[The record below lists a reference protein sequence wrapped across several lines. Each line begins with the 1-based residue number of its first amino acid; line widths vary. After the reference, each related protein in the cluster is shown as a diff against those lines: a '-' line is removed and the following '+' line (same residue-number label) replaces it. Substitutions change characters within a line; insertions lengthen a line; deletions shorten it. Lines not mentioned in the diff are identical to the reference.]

1 MNGSKEIWSNLSTI
15 KTKVE
20 SFIVTLVSE
29 EEEEVQ
35 KLEHVSLSKLEEILS
50 QNSFNFEVTTKSD
63 DIDKVISTLIDIKG
77 TNMIIS
83 DYGENKFSIRNR

>member
-29 EEEEVQ
+29 EEAEEEQ
-35 KLEHVSLSKLEEILS
+35 KVEHVSLSKLEEILS
-50 QNSFNFEVTTKSD
+50 KNSFNFEVTTQSD
-63 DIDKVISTLIDIKG
+63 DFEEPISTLIDIKG
-77 TNMIIS
+77 TSRIIS
-83 DYGENKFSIRNR
+83 SNGENQF